1 MAKKRIAIIGA
12 GISGLGCAYGLRQH
26 PDLDITI
33 YESGKHI
40 GGHSNTVDI
49 EIETPTGKIKHGVD
63 TGFLVFNR
71 RTYPR
76 LVRLFEEL
84 AVPIF
89 PSEMSFSVKLES
101 ARPLEW
107 AGNDL
112 NSFFGQRRNLL
123 SPSFWKMARDIMRFN
138 ALATELA
145 LSQESSD
152 ARVTKTSAQEE
163 SIADFLDRHRF
174 SQPFRDW
181 YFLPMIGAI
190 WSCSVDQMLEFPIQT
205 MARFCHNH
213 GLLKIQDRPQ
223 WLTVRGGSR
232 EYVKRLVGALD
243 ASGVHWVREAVL
255 KVNLPAADAQHQS
268 IEISSASGTQHYD
281 EVVMAC
287 HSDQSLGLLNGIDLD
302 SQAILSSI
310 PYQPNRAILHT
321 DASFLPT
328 NKRCWAAWNYTAQAK
343 NNLAAQDSVSV
354 SYLIN
359 RLQPLPS
366 ELNDIPII
374 VTLNPLREPDPNTVL
389 QEIRYAHPV
398 FDMRATQAQSSLAL
412 VQGKS
417 SVWYCGAWT
426 GYGFH
431 EDGLRSGELV
441 AEAILE
447 RFHQPSHTHT
457 PKQTAM
463 PNATT

>member
-49 EIETPTGKIKHGVD
+49 EIDTPRGKVKHGVD

-101 ARPLEW
+101 TRPLEW

-112 NSFFGQRRNLL
+112 NSFFGQRRNVF

-138 ALATELA
+138 RLATALALQQESTDRTLA
-145 LSQESSD
+145 L
-152 ARVTKTSAQEE
+152 APAE

-223 WLTVRGGSR
+223 WLTVQGGSR
-232 EYVKRLVGALD
+232 EYVRRLVDALD
-243 ASGVHWVREAVL
+243 ARGVHWLREPVL
-255 KVNLPAADAQHQS
+255 KVNVPAADTHQQA
-268 IEISSASGTQHYD
+268 IEIISASGTQHYD

-287 HSDQSLGLLNGIDLD
+287 HSDQSLRLLHGIDLD
-302 SQAILSSI
+302 SQSILSSI

-321 DASFLPT
+321 DASFLPS

-343 NNLAAQDSVSV
+343 RNVAAQDSVSV

-366 ELNDIPII
+366 ALSDIPII

-398 FDMRATQAQSSLAL
+398 FDMRATQAQSSLPL

-447 RFHQPSHTHT
+447 RLHQPT
-457 PKQTAM
+457 PAHSATRTART
-463 PNATT
+463 NATT

>member
-12 GISGLGCAYGLRQH
+12 GISGLGCAYRLRQH
-26 PDLDITI
+26 PDFDITI

-49 EIETPTGKIKHGVD
+49 TIDTPTGPVQHGVD
-63 TGFLVFNR
+63 TGFLVFNH

-84 AVPIF
+84 DVPIF

-123 SPSFWKMARDIMRFN
+123 RPSFWKMARDIMRFN
-138 ALATELA
+138 ALATTLA
-145 LSQESSD
+145 LSQESSEPRPSPSPTD
-152 ARVTKTSAQEE
+152 EE
-163 SIADFLDRHRF
+163 SIAAFLDRHAF
-174 SQPFRDW
+174 SKPFRDW
-181 YFLPMIGAI
+181 YFLPMVGAI

-213 GLLKIQDRPQ
+213 GLLQIQDRPQ
-223 WLTVRGGSR
+223 WLTVQGGSR
-232 EYVKRLVGALD
+232 EYVKRLVSALNKQ
-243 ASGVHWVREAVL
+243 GVHWVREAVTSIN
-255 KVNLPAADAQHQS
+255 VPAKAGQHA
-268 IEISSASGTQHYD
+268 IEVISASGTAHFD
-281 EVVMAC
+281 EIVMAC
-287 HSDQSLGLLNGIDLD
+287 HSDQSLHLLRGIDAA
-302 SQAILSSI
+302 SQTILSAI
-310 PYQPNRAILHT
+310 PYQANRAILHT
-321 DASFLPT
+321 DTSFLPT
-328 NKRCWAAWNYTAQAK
+328 RKRCWAAWNYTAQAK
-343 NNLAAQDSVSV
+343 NADVAEDCVSV

-366 ELNDIPII
+366 TIKNIPII
-374 VTLNPLREPDPNTVL
+374 VTLNPLREPDPSKVF

-398 FDMRATQAQSSLAL
+398 FDMRATDAQASLPL
-412 VQGKS
+412 IQGKS

-441 AEAILE
+441 ADAILE
-447 RFHQPSHTHT
+447 RSKQPNSLHT
-457 PKQTAM
+457 PPTEVNVA
-463 PNATT
+463 N

>member
-1 MAKKRIAIIGA
+1 MPKKRIAIIGA
-12 GISGLGCAYGLRQH
+12 GISGLGCAYNLRQH
-26 PDLDITI
+26 PDFDITI

-49 EIETPTGKIKHGVD
+49 TIDTPNGPIQHGVD

-101 ARPLEW
+101 PRLLEW

-138 ALATELA
+138 ALATTLA
-145 LSQESSD
+145 LSQEKAD
-152 ARVTKTSAQEE
+152 VGLTKLPTQEE
-163 SIADFLDRHRF
+163 SIAAFLDRHAF
-174 SQPFRDW
+174 SKPFRDW

-213 GLLKIQDRPQ
+213 GLLQIQNRPQ
-223 WLTVRGGSR
+223 WLTVQGGSR
-232 EYVKRLVGALD
+232 EYVKRIVSALD
-243 ASGVHWVREAVL
+243 AHGVHWVRDAVTS
-255 KVNLPAADAQHQS
+255 VNLPAKAGQHPIEVLSANATAQFDA
-268 IEISSASGTQHYD
+268 
-281 EVVMAC
+281 VVMAC
-287 HSDQSLGLLNGIDLD
+287 HSDQSLRLLHGIDTATQSVLG
-302 SQAILSSI
+302 AI

-321 DASFLPT
+321 DASFLPEH
-328 NKRCWAAWNYTAQAK
+328 KRCWAAWNYTAQAK
-343 NNLAAQDSVSV
+343 QDGVAEDCVSV

-359 RLQPLPS
+359 RLQPLPP

-374 VTLNPLREPDPNTVL
+374 VTLNPLREPDPSKVF

-398 FDMRATQAQSSLAL
+398 FDMRATDAQAGLPL
-412 VQGKS
+412 IQGKS
-417 SVWYCGAWT
+417 SIWYCGAWT

-431 EDGLRSGELV
+431 EDGLRSGEFV
-441 AEAILE
+441 ANAILD
-447 RFHQPSHTHT
+447 QN
-457 PKQTAM
+457 KQSQHSPALAIEA
-463 PNATT
+463 NLAI

>member
-12 GISGLGCAYGLRQH
+12 GISGLGCAYRLRQH
-26 PDLDITI
+26 PDFEITI

-49 EIETPTGKIKHGVD
+49 TIDTPSGPVQTGVD

-101 ARPLEW
+101 STPLEW

-123 SPSFWKMARDIMRFN
+123 RPSFWKMARDIMRFN
-138 ALATELA
+138 ALATTLA
-145 LSQESSD
+145 LSQESGD
-152 ARVTKTSAQEE
+152 AHLSKISAQEE
-163 SIADFLDRHRF
+163 SIADFLDRHAF
-174 SQPFRDW
+174 GKPFRDW

-223 WLTVRGGSR
+223 WLTVQGGSR
-232 EYVKRLVGALD
+232 EYVKRLVSALD
-243 ASGVHWVREAVL
+243 QQGVHWVREAVTS
-255 KVNLPAADAQHQS
+255 VNVLGNSKQQA
-268 IEISSASGTQHYD
+268 IEVISASGTAQFD
-281 EVVMAC
+281 EIVMAC
-287 HSDQSLGLLNGIDLD
+287 HSDQSLDLLRGIDSA
-302 SQAILSSI
+302 SQSILSAI
-310 PYQPNRAILHT
+310 PYQANRAILHA
-321 DASFLPT
+321 DASFLPQR
-328 NKRCWAAWNYTAQAK
+328 KRCWAAWNYTAQVK
-343 NNLAAQDSVSV
+343 NADVTEDYVSV

-359 RLQPLPS
+359 RLQPLPPA
-366 ELNDIPII
+366 LKDIPII
-374 VTLNPLREPDPNTVL
+374 VTLNPLREPDSSKVFH
-389 QEIRYAHPV
+389 EIRYAHPV
-398 FDMRATQAQSSLAL
+398 FDMRATDAQAGIPLI
-412 VQGKS
+412 QGKS

-431 EDGLRSGELV
+431 EDGLRSGETV

-447 RFHQPSHTHT
+447 RSKLPASIPTS
-457 PKQTAM
+457 PAEV
-463 PNATT
+463 NVAN

>member
-1 MAKKRIAIIGA
+1 MPKKRIAIIGA
-12 GISGLGCAYGLRQH
+12 GISGLGCAYNLRQH
-26 PDLDITI
+26 PDFDITI

-49 EIETPTGKIKHGVD
+49 TIDTPNGPIQHGVD

-101 ARPLEW
+101 TRLLEW

-138 ALATELA
+138 ALATTLA
-145 LSQESSD
+145 QSQEKAD
-152 ARVTKTSAQEE
+152 VGLTKLPTQEE
-163 SIADFLDRHRF
+163 SIAAFLDRHAF
-174 SQPFRDW
+174 SKPFRDW

-213 GLLKIQDRPQ
+213 GLLQIQNRPQ
-223 WLTVRGGSR
+223 WLTVQGGSR
-232 EYVKRLVGALD
+232 EYVKRIVSALD
-243 ASGVHWVREAVL
+243 AHGVHWVRDAVTS
-255 KVNLPAADAQHQS
+255 VNLPAKAGQHPIEVLSANATAQFDA
-268 IEISSASGTQHYD
+268 
-281 EVVMAC
+281 VVMAC
-287 HSDQSLGLLNGIDLD
+287 HSDQSLRLLHGIDTATQSVLG
-302 SQAILSSI
+302 AI

-321 DASFLPT
+321 DASFLPEH
-328 NKRCWAAWNYTAQAK
+328 KRCWAAWNYTAQAK
-343 NNLAAQDSVSV
+343 QDGVAEDCVSV

-359 RLQPLPS
+359 RLQPLPP

-374 VTLNPLREPDPNTVL
+374 VTLNPLREPDPSKVF

-398 FDMRATQAQSSLAL
+398 FDMRATDAQAGLPL
-412 VQGKS
+412 IQGKS
-417 SVWYCGAWT
+417 SIWYCGAWT

-431 EDGLRSGELV
+431 EDGLRSGEFV
-441 AEAILE
+441 ANAILD
-447 RFHQPSHTHT
+447 QN
-457 PKQTAM
+457 KQSQHSPALAIEA
-463 PNATT
+463 NLAI

>member
-12 GISGLGCAYGLRQH
+12 GISGLGCAYRLRQH
-26 PDLDITI
+26 PDFEITI

-49 EIETPTGKIKHGVD
+49 TLDTPSGPVQYGVD

-101 ARPLEW
+101 TSPLEW

-123 SPSFWKMARDIMRFN
+123 RPSFWKMARDIMRFN
-138 ALATELA
+138 ALATRLA
-145 LSQESSD
+145 LSQESGD
-152 ARVTKTSAQEE
+152 TRLTKTSSQEE
-163 SIADFLDRHRF
+163 SIADFFYLHAF
-174 SQPFRDW
+174 GKPFRDW

-223 WLTVRGGSR
+223 WLTVQGGSR
-232 EYVKRLVGALD
+232 EYVKRLVSALD
-243 ASGVHWVREAVL
+243 QHGVHWVREAVTSVYIANHG
-255 KVNLPAADAQHQS
+255 KQQAIEVISANGAAQFD
-268 IEISSASGTQHYD
+268 EI
-281 EVVMAC
+281 VMAC
-287 HSDQSLGLLNGIDLD
+287 HSDQSLDLLHGIDSA
-302 SQAILSSI
+302 SQLILSAI
-310 PYQPNRAILHT
+310 PYQANRAILHT
-321 DASFLPT
+321 DASFLPER
-328 NKRCWAAWNYTAQAK
+328 KRCWAAWNYTAQAK
-343 NNLAAQDSVSV
+343 SDDVAEDTVSV

-359 RLQPLPS
+359 LLQPLPPA
-366 ELNDIPII
+366 LKDIPII
-374 VTLNPLREPDPNTVL
+374 VTLNPLREPDPSKIF

-398 FDMRATQAQSSLAL
+398 FDMRATDAQADLAL
-412 VQGKS
+412 IQGKS

-431 EDGLRSGELV
+431 EDGLRSGETV

-447 RFHQPSHTHT
+447 RSKHPASIPTSLT
-457 PKQTAM
+457 EA
-463 PNATT
+463 NVAN

>member
-1 MAKKRIAIIGA
+1 MPKKRIAIIGA
-12 GISGLGCAYGLRQH
+12 GISGLGCAYNLRQH
-26 PDLDITI
+26 PDFDITI

-49 EIETPTGKIKHGVD
+49 TIDTPNGPIQHGVD

-101 ARPLEW
+101 TRPLEW

-138 ALATELA
+138 ALATTLA
-145 LSQESSD
+145 QSQEKAD
-152 ARVTKTSAQEE
+152 VGFTKSPTQEE
-163 SIADFLDRHRF
+163 SIAAFLDRHAF
-174 SQPFRDW
+174 SKPFRDW

-213 GLLKIQDRPQ
+213 GLLQIQNRPQ
-223 WLTVRGGSR
+223 WLTVQGGSR
-232 EYVKRLVGALD
+232 EYVKRIVSALD
-243 ASGVHWVREAVL
+243 ANGVHWVRDAVTS
-255 KVNLPAADAQHQS
+255 VNLSAKAGQHPIEVLSANATAQF
-268 IEISSASGTQHYD
+268 D

-287 HSDQSLGLLNGIDLD
+287 HSDQSLRLLHGIDTATQSVLR
-302 SQAILSSI
+302 AI

-321 DASFLPT
+321 DASFLPEH
-328 NKRCWAAWNYTAQAK
+328 KRCWAAWNYTAQAK
-343 NNLAAQDSVSV
+343 QEGVAEDCVSV

-359 RLQPLPS
+359 RLQPLPP

-374 VTLNPLREPDPNTVL
+374 VTLNPLREPDPSKVF
-389 QEIRYAHPV
+389 QEIQYAHPM
-398 FDMRATQAQSSLAL
+398 FDMRATEAQAGLPL
-412 VQGKS
+412 IQGKS
-417 SVWYCGAWT
+417 SIWYCGAWT

-431 EDGLRSGELV
+431 EDGLRSGEFV
-441 AEAILE
+441 AYAILDQNKRSQHSPALAVE
-447 RFHQPSHTHT
+447 
-457 PKQTAM
+457 A
-463 PNATT
+463 NLAI